1 MPTIR
6 LHLVAVALLPLVL
19 GCGADDPAAPDT
31 PLPGPGD
38 ATVATVW
45 DAGDFAVV
53 LDVGPGQAL
62 ADPTEVPWESL
73 GPSTLVRIHYRAEPY
88 RTKWVINT
96 AATAEAPLVVL
107 GLRDPATGARPVIS
121 GDDAVTR
128 LALDYWN
135 EGRSVVKIGGSN
147 LPSDDVV
154 PAHVHLQGLEIR
166 SGRPG
171 YAFTDEAGAP
181 GAYSTNAAAVHA
193 EVGAHVT
200 IEDCVLT
207 DCGNGLFAGSQV
219 SDLVVRGN
227 HIHGNGIEG
236 SIYEHNSYTECLGIL
251 FESNRYGPLRP
262 GCGGNNLKDRS
273 AGTVIRYNWIEAGNR
288 QLDLVETDY
297 VELRDDPRYHAT
309 FVYGNLLIENETT
322 GNSQIVHY
330 GGDGGD
336 EAFYRKGTLHFYHNT
351 VYSTRP
357 GNTTLL
363 RLSTGDEAADVRNT
377 VVHVT
382 SGGEHLAI
390 NADAGAVQLRHCWL
404 TEGWRHSHEDAPS
417 GTVVAQDCL
426 VGDHPG
432 FADDAA
438 LAFVPVGDSPLLGAG
453 GPLASAAAGHPV
465 IRQYREHQAIVARND
480 GSSPAIG
487 AYAARAK
494 VLAGPI
500 PTQTPLPQGR

>member
-1 MPTIR
+1 M
-6 LHLVAVALLPLVL
+6 
-19 GCGADDPAAPDT
+19 
-31 PLPGPGD
+31 
-38 ATVATVW
+38 
-45 DAGDFAVV
+45 
-53 LDVGPGQAL
+53 
-62 ADPTEVPWESL
+62 
-73 GPSTLVRIHYRAEPY
+73 
-88 RTKWVINT
+88 
-96 AATAEAPLVVL
+96 
-107 GLRDPATGARPVIS
+107 IS
-121 GDDAVTR
+121 GDGAVTR

-171 YAFTDEAGAP
+171 YTFTDDAGAA
-181 GAYSTNAAAVHA
+181 GTYSTNAAAVHA
-193 EVGAHVT
+193 EIGAHVT

-227 HIHGNGIEG
+227 YIHDNGIEG

-251 FESNRYGPLRP
+251 FEYNRYGPLRP

-297 VELRDDPRYHAT
+297 VELRDDPRYRAT

-363 RLSTGDEAADVRNT
+363 RLSTADESADVRNT

-382 SGGEHLAI
+382 SGGAHLAI
-390 NADAGAVQLRHCWL
+390 NADAGAVAVAPLLAHGGLAQQPRGRTDRHGDRPGL
-404 TEGWRHSHEDAPS
+404 PGRAPTPAS
-417 GTVVAQDCL
+417 PTPPALGFVPLA
-426 VGDHPG
+426 G
-432 FADDAA
+432 FA
-438 LAFVPVGDSPLLGAG
+438 
-453 GPLASAAAGHPV
+453 
-465 IRQYREHQAIVARND
+465 
-480 GSSPAIG
+480 
-487 AYAARAK
+487 AARAPA
-494 VLAGPI
+494 VPSRPPRPPIRSRGSTASIRGAMRAATARPPRSAPTPPARRCGEVWSRPRPRCPTTADRRCQPGGPSSMVVGAS
-500 PTQTPLPQGR
+500 TRRFATLTRR

>member
-1 MPTIR
+1 MPASR
-6 LHLVAVALLPLVL
+6 LRSLAFASLLLVL
-19 GCGADDPAAPDT
+19 GCGEDDPTAPGAPPAD
-31 PLPGPGD
+31 PGD
-38 ATVATVW
+38 TVTATTW
-45 DAGDFAVV
+45 NPGDFAVV
-53 LDVGPGQAL
+53 LDVGPGQSL
-62 ADPTEVPWESL
+62 ADPSQVPWESL
-73 GPSTLVRIHYRAEPY
+73 APSTLVRIHYRAQPY

-96 AATAEAPLVVL
+96 AATAATPVVVL
-107 GLRDPATGARPVIS
+107 GVRDPVSGARPVIS
-121 GDDAVTR
+121 GDGAVTR

-154 PAHVHLQGLEIR
+154 PAYVHLQGLEIR

-171 YAFTDEAGAP
+171 YTFTDDAGAA
-181 GAYSTNAAAVHA
+181 GTYSTNAAAVHA

-200 IEDCVLT
+200 IEDCVLA
-207 DCGNGLFAGSQV
+207 DCGNGLFASAQV

-227 HIHGNGIEG
+227 YIHDNGIEG

-251 FESNRYGPLRP
+251 FEYNRYGPLRP

-363 RLSTGDEAADVRNT
+363 RLSTADESADVRNT

-382 SGGEHLAI
+382 SGGAHLAI
-390 NADAGAVQLRHCWL
+390 NADAGAVALHHCWL
-404 TEGWRHSHEDAPS
+404 TTGWRNSHEGAPS
-417 GTVVAQDCL
+417 GTVTAQDCL
-426 VGDHPG
+426 VGADPG
-432 FADDAA
+432 FADAA
-438 LAFVPVGDSPLLGAG
+438 GLGFVPLADSPLHGAG
-453 GPLASAAAGHPV
+453 GPLAPAAAPYPV
-465 IRQYREHQAIVARND
+465 AHQYHEHQAGVARGD
-480 GSSPAIG
+480 GSAPAIG
-487 AYAARAK
+487 AYAVPAAARNGL
-494 VLAGPI
+494 V
-500 PTQTPLPQGR
+500 PTQTPLPDR

>member
-1 MPTIR
+1 MPATPLRPFAI
-6 LHLVAVALLPLVL
+6 ALLPIIL
-19 GCGADDPAAPDT
+19 GCGGDDPTAPET
-31 PLPGPGD
+31 PPPGPGD
-38 ATVATVW
+38 AGVATVW
-45 DAGDFAVV
+45 NAGDFAVV

-62 ADPTEVPWESL
+62 SDPAQVPWESL
-73 GPSTLVRIHYRAEPY
+73 GPSTLVRIHHRAAPY

-96 AATAEAPLVVL
+96 VATAEAPLVVL
-107 GLRDPATGARPVIS
+107 GVRDPATGARPVIS
-121 GDDAVTR
+121 GDGAVTR

-147 LPSDDVV
+147 LPTDDVV
-154 PAHVHLQGLEIR
+154 PAHVHVQGLEIR

-171 YAFTDEAGAP
+171 YAFTDDAGAP
-181 GAYSTNAAAVHA
+181 GTYSTNAAAVHA
-193 EVGAHVT
+193 EIGAHLT

-219 SDLVVRGN
+219 RDLVVRGN

-251 FESNRYGPLRP
+251 FEHNRYGPLRP

-297 VELRDDPRYHAT
+297 VELRDEPRYRAT
-309 FVYGNLLIENETT
+309 FVYGNLLVENETT

-377 VVHVT
+377 VVHVA
-382 SGGEHLAI
+382 SGGSHLAI
-390 NADAGAVQLRHCWL
+390 LADAGAVQLRRCWL
-404 TEGWRHSHEDAPS
+404 TAGWRHSHEGAPS

-426 VGDHPG
+426 TGEDPG
-432 FADDAA
+432 FTDATT
-438 LAFVPVGDSPLLGAG
+438 LAFVPATGSPLVGAG
-453 GPLASAAAGHPV
+453 GPLAAAAADHPV
-465 IRQYREHQAIVARND
+465 IRQYREHQGSLARND
-480 GSSPAIG
+480 EASPAIG
-487 AYAARAK
+487 AYAS
-494 VLAGPI
+494 
-500 PTQTPLPQGR
+500 PTGVREDLVATETPLPDRR